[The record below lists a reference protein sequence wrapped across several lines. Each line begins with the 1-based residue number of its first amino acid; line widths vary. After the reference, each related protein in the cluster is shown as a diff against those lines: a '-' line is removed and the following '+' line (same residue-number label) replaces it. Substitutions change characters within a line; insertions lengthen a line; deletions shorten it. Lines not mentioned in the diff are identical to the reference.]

1 MIVYFIA
8 MRTKDDEKEAA
19 LIEATVKLVNE
30 IGFASSSVSKIA
42 REAGVSPATIYVYY
56 KNKEDLLVSTY
67 IGIKLDLSKALLQD
81 FNDQLPIRDILKNVW
96 FNMFEYIS
104 QNLEYYKFVEQF
116 SSSPYS
122 TLVNKQEVEQYFVP
136 LVSVLQTGI
145 EQKIIKNVSFDILT
159 AFMYHPI
166 TVLANPSLCQDFEPH
181 AENIETAF
189 TLAWDAIKL

>member
-1 MIVYFIA
+1 M
-8 MRTKDDEKEAA
+8 
-19 LIEATVKLVNE
+19 NE

-67 IGIKLDLSKALLQD
+67 IDIKLDLSKALLRD
-81 FNDQLPIRDILKNVW
+81 FKDRLPIRDILRRVW

-104 QNLEYYKFVEQF
+104 NHLEYYRFVEQF

-122 TLVNKQEVEQYFVP
+122 SLVDKREVEQYFDP
-136 LVSVLQTGI
+136 LVKVLQRGI

-166 TVLANPSLCQDFEPH
+166 TVLANPSLCRNFELSE
-181 AENIETAF
+181 ENIETAF
-189 TLAWDAIKL
+189 TLAWDAVKL